1 MAERDRR
8 PTVVLAAAS
17 LGAIGWA
24 GLLGVSA
31 LIGEGKELMLAW
43 LPLAFCGG
51 LGIERYLSLTYGDR
65 DRTLVR
71 GATDVTAAS
80 VAGGMATY
88 AAFLSYFFAGIF
100 ALLAAAPLIL
110 GMKSIFDLSE
120 KESEALVTG
129 PLAVLWGLIVL
140 AVWWVPLALTLP
152 VAVHERRGPV
162 SASVRSIAL
171 VAGRPRTALRHLAI
185 SYLLIVV
192 LALVGLIVAVDG
204 ASAADAV
211 AGLVI
216 SAIAVPLIAEA
227 LEGAYRA
234 LSGRDPAMVGE

>member
-1 MAERDRR
+1 MRSPDSGGR
-8 PTVVLAAAS
+8 S
-17 LGAIGWA
+17 
-24 GLLGVSA
+24 SA
-31 LIGEGKELMLAW
+31 TMSSG
-43 LPLAFCGG
+43 
-51 LGIERYLSLTYGDR
+51 GDR
-65 DRTLVR
+65 AGSRVAVPEVIDEPWSGTLVVATDGWWR
-71 GATDVTAAS
+71 ATDVTAAS

-192 LALVGLIVAVDG
+192 LALIGLIVAVDG